1 MFRFPIS
8 DFRFLISAA
17 MALAVAACGF
27 HPLYGKYGNGSADL
41 TFRSIYIE
49 PIPERVGYQLRSD
62 LLDLFNAPSAP
73 NGAQYRL
80 RIELR
85 ADEKGLALQENASVT
100 RYSYHLTARYQLVKA
115 GTTDVIKKGT
125 IHSLTSYNVVQ
136 SPYATVVAD
145 KDAQERAA
153 QDVAE
158 RMRTELAV
166 YFLNVAEGRT

>member
-1 MFRFPIS
+1 MNRTG
-8 DFRFLISAA
+8 FLFAFVASL
-17 MALAVAACGF
+17 ALSACGF
-27 HPLYGKYGNGSADL
+27 HPLYGKYGNGSADN

-73 NGAQYRL
+73 AGAGYRL
-80 RIELR
+80 KIELK

-100 RYSYHLTARYQLVKA
+100 RYSYHLTARYQLLKV
-115 GTTDVIKKGT
+115 GTTDVIKKGV

-158 RMRTELAV
+158 RLRTELAV
-166 YFLNVAEGRT
+166 YFLNMAEGRS

>member
-27 HPLYGKYGNGSADL
+27 HPLYGKYGNSSAGS

-49 PIPERVGYQLRSD
+49 PMPERVGYQLRSN

-73 NGAQYRL
+73 AGAGYRL
-80 RIELR
+80 KIELK

-100 RYSYHLTARYQLVKA
+100 RYSYHLTARYQLFKT
-115 GTTDVIKKGT
+115 GTANVLKKGV

-145 KDAQERAA
+145 KDAQDRAA

-158 RMRTELAV
+158 RLRTELAV
-166 YFLNVAEGRT
+166 YFLNVAEGRS